1 MPATRIHLVRHGE
14 VDNPNG
20 VLYGRLP
27 NFALTSL
34 GRQMA
39 QASATELASSN
50 TNITRLISSP
60 LLRTLQS
67 ARPISEA
74 LNLSVSTES
83 QIIEPTNIFEG
94 KKVGL
99 ATVSA
104 NPAFLLKL
112 YNPFQPSWGEPYRQI
127 VARMT
132 EALRRAW
139 DQTPTG
145 EIVMVSHQL
154 PIWSL
159 HLAAAGK
166 PLWHDPRSRRC
177 DLSSITSFEF
187 KDNKLV
193 EVGYRDPAKA
203 LRSGA
208 VDSGAV

>member
-1 MPATRIHLVRHGE
+1 MPANRIHLVRHGE

-27 NFALTSL
+27 NFALTAL

-39 QASATELASSN
+39 EASATELASSSA
-50 TNITRLISSP
+50 NITRLISSP

-67 ARPISEA
+67 ARPISEQ
-74 LNLSVSTES
+74 LNLSVSTENL
-83 QIIEPTNIFEG
+83 IIEPTNIFEG

-99 ATVSA
+99 ATVTA
-104 NPAFLLKL
+104 NPGYLLKL
-112 YNPFQPSWGEPYRQI
+112 YNPLQPSWGEPYKQI
-127 VARMT
+127 VKRMI

-139 DQTPTG
+139 DETATG
-145 EIVMVSHQL
+145 EVVMVSHQL
-154 PIWSL
+154 PIWAL
-159 HLAAAGK
+159 HLSASGK

-187 KDNKLV
+187 QNNKLV
-193 EVGYRDPAKA
+193 EVDYRDPAKA
-203 LRSGA
+203 LRTQA

>member
-27 NFALTSL
+27 NFALTAL

-39 QASATELASSN
+39 EASAQELASTGAN
-50 TNITRLISSP
+50 YTKLISSP
-60 LLRTLQS
+60 LIRTLQS

-74 LNLSVSTES
+74 LKLSVATES
-83 QIIEPTNIFEG
+83 LIIEPTNIFEG

-99 ATVSA
+99 ATVMA
-104 NPAFLLKL
+104 NPAYLLKL
-112 YNPFQPSWGEPYRQI
+112 YNPLQPSWGEPYKQI

-132 EALRRAW
+132 EALRRSW
-139 DQTPTG
+139 DETASG
-145 EIVMVSHQL
+145 EVVMVSHQL
-154 PIWSL
+154 PIWAL
-159 HLAAAGK
+159 HLAVSGK

-187 KDNKLV
+187 KNNKLV
-193 EVGYRDPAKA
+193 EVDYRDPAKA
-203 LRSGA
+203 LRTAA

>member
-1 MPATRIHLVRHGE
+1 MPANRIHLVRHGE

-27 NFALTSL
+27 NFALTAL

-39 QASATELASSN
+39 EASAIELASS
-50 TNITRLISSP
+50 TANITRLISSP

-67 ARPISEA
+67 ARPISEQ

-83 QIIEPTNIFEG
+83 LIIEPTNIFEG

-99 ATVSA
+99 ATVTA
-104 NPAFLLKL
+104 NPAYLLKL
-112 YNPFQPSWGEPYRQI
+112 YNPLKPSWGEPYRQI
-127 VARMT
+127 VKRMT
-132 EALRRAW
+132 EALRRTW
-139 DQTPTG
+139 DETASG
-145 EIVMVSHQL
+145 EVVMVSHQL
-154 PIWSL
+154 PIWAL
-159 HLAAAGK
+159 HLAASGR

-187 KDNKLV
+187 VNNKLV
-193 EVGYRDPAKA
+193 EVDYRDPAKA
-203 LRSGA
+203 LRTQA

>member
-14 VDNPNG
+14 VDNPNK

-27 NFALTSL
+27 NFALTAL

-39 QASATELASSN
+39 EASAQELASTGAN
-50 TNITRLISSP
+50 YTKLISSP
-60 LLRTLQS
+60 LIRTLQS

-74 LNLSVSTES
+74 LKLSVATES
-83 QIIEPTNIFEG
+83 LIIEPTNIFEG

-99 ATVSA
+99 PTVMA
-104 NPAFLLKL
+104 NPAYLLKL
-112 YNPFQPSWGEPYRQI
+112 YNPLKPSWGEPYKQI
-127 VARMT
+127 VKRMT
-132 EALRRAW
+132 EALRRTW
-139 DQTPTG
+139 DETASG
-145 EIVMVSHQL
+145 EVVMVSHQL
-154 PIWSL
+154 PIWAL

-187 KDNKLV
+187 KNNKLV
-193 EVGYRDPAKA
+193 EVDYRDPARA
-203 LRSGA
+203 LRTAA

>member
-1 MPATRIHLVRHGE
+1 MPANRIHLVRHGE

-27 NFALTSL
+27 NFALTTL
-34 GRQMA
+34 GRRMA
-39 QASATELASSN
+39 EATAEELASSGSN
-50 TNITRLISSP
+50 YTRLISSP
-60 LLRTLQS
+60 LIRTLHA
-67 ARPISEA
+67 ARPIAEA
-74 LNLSVSTES
+74 LNLSVSTENL
-83 QIIEPTNIFEG
+83 IIEPTNIFEG

-99 ATVSA
+99 QTVLA
-104 NPAFLLKL
+104 NPAYLLKF
-112 YNPFQPSWGEPYRQI
+112 YNPFQPSWGEPYKQI

-139 DQTPTG
+139 DQTASG
-145 EIVMVSHQL
+145 EVVMVSHQL

-187 KDNKLV
+187 QNNKLV
-193 EVGYRDPAKA
+193 EVDYRDPAKA
-203 LRSGA
+203 LRTQA

>member
-1 MPATRIHLVRHGE
+1 MPANRIHLVRHGE

-27 NFALTSL
+27 NFALTAL

-39 QASATELASSN
+39 EAAAKELASTGAN
-50 TNITRLISSP
+50 YTKLISSP

-74 LNLSVSTES
+74 LNLSVSTEN

-94 KKVGL
+94 TKVGL
-99 ATVSA
+99 ATVMA
-104 NPAFLLKL
+104 NPAFLFKL
-112 YNPFQPSWGEPYRQI
+112 YNPLQPSWGEPYKQI

-139 DQTPTG
+139 DQAPSG
-145 EIVMVSHQL
+145 EVVMVSHQL

-187 KDNKLV
+187 KNDKLV
-193 EVGYRDPAKA
+193 EVDYRDPAKS
-203 LRSGA
+203 LRAKA

>member
-1 MPATRIHLVRHGE
+1 MPANRIHLVRHGE

-27 NFALTSL
+27 NFALTTL

-39 QASATELASSN
+39 EASAQELASTGGN
-50 TNITRLISSP
+50 YTKLISSP

-67 ARPISEA
+67 ARPISEE
-74 LNLSVSTES
+74 LKLSVATES
-83 QIIEPTNIFEG
+83 LIIEPTNIFEG

-99 ATVSA
+99 ATVTA
-104 NPAFLLKL
+104 NPGYLLKL
-112 YNPFQPSWGEPYRQI
+112 YNPLKPSWGEPYKQI

-139 DQTPTG
+139 DETANG
-145 EIVMVSHQL
+145 EVVMVSHQL
-154 PIWSL
+154 PIWAL
-159 HLAAAGK
+159 HLAAARR

-187 KDNKLV
+187 VNNKLV
-193 EVGYRDPAKA
+193 EVDYRDPAKA
-203 LRSGA
+203 LRTQA

>member
-1 MPATRIHLVRHGE
+1 MPANRIHLVRHGE

-27 NFALTSL
+27 NFALTAL

-39 QASATELASSN
+39 EASAKELASTGSN
-50 TNITRLISSP
+50 YAKLISSP

-74 LNLSVSTES
+74 LNLSVST
-83 QIIEPTNIFEG
+83 QDLIIEPTNIFEG

-104 NPAFLLKL
+104 NPAYLLKL
-112 YNPFQPSWGEPYRQI
+112 YNPFQPSWGEPYKQI
-127 VARMT
+127 VSRMT

-139 DQTPTG
+139 DETSGG
-145 EIVMVSHQL
+145 EVVMVSHQL
-154 PIWSL
+154 PIWAL
-159 HLAAAGK
+159 HLSASGK

-187 KDNKLV
+187 KNDKLV
-193 EVGYRDPAKA
+193 EVDYRDPAKS
-203 LRSGA
+203 LRTKA

>member
-1 MPATRIHLVRHGE
+1 MPANRIHLVRHGE

-27 NFALTSL
+27 NFALTTL

-39 QASATELASSN
+39 EAAAKELVSTGAN
-50 TNITRLISSP
+50 YTKLISSP

-67 ARPISEA
+67 ARPIAEA
-74 LNLSVSTES
+74 LNLSVSTEN

-99 ATVSA
+99 ATIAS
-104 NPAFLLKL
+104 NPAYLLKL
-112 YNPFQPSWGEPYRQI
+112 YNPFQPSWGEPYKQI

-139 DQTPTG
+139 DQTASG
-145 EIVMVSHQL
+145 EVVMVSHQL

-187 KDNKLV
+187 KNDKLV
-193 EVGYRDPAKA
+193 EVDYRDPAKS
-203 LRSGA
+203 LRAKA